1 MEWKVDKLQLNKYM
15 GSLLW
20 RIAKKQFGQRIQQ
33 TGAVKK
39 LEYICKRSVLQIKSA
54 WIVFYR

>member
-1 MEWKVDKLQLNKYM
+1 MEWKVDKLQMNEYM

-33 TGAVKK
+33 TG
-39 LEYICKRSVLQIKSA
+39 L
-54 WIVFYR
+54 